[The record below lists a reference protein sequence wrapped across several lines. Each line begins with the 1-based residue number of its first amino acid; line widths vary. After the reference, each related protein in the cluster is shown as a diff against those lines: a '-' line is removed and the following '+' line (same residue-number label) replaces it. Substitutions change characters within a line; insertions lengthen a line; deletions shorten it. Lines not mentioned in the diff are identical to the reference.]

1 MNTPAPTTER
11 ELLAVPMGASASAN
25 EIYSGVARMAG
36 TLWCSRHRAR
46 PGRIARTAVVTI
58 HPSSNFLGHYA
69 LSAFARAGVDAIGM
83 TTRYIGNDTAL
94 LLENCVVDVGSV
106 VRHLRNE
113 GYERVVLFG
122 NSGGGGLVSLYQ
134 NQAEQPT
141 ITSAPSGGG
150 PDLTRA
156 DLPRA
161 DALILAMAHPG
172 RAQLLA
178 EWLDPAVRDEQN
190 PLDRDA
196 ELDMFDPLNGP
207 PYAPEFLRRYRAAQ
221 LARSEAITARAEKQL
236 AELST
241 RGIADMPFL
250 VHGVCADPR
259 FLDLSLDPSDREPGT
274 LWGDAWNANF
284 QPAALGHYTTLR
296 SWLSQW
302 SVSRTRGDGP
312 ARLRAVTAP
321 VHVVYGTADQGCF
334 PSHAH
339 ALYEAVRHDRKAI
352 TPVKGGKHYLNG
364 QPELTALMVETL
376 LAWMDGVLA

>member
-1 MNTPAPTTER
+1 MNTPDR
-11 ELLAVPMGASASAN
+11 ELLAVPMRTPASAN

-36 TLWCSRHRAR
+36 TLWCTRHRAR
-46 PGRIARTAVVTI
+46 PGNIARTAVVAV

-69 LSAFARAGVDAIGM
+69 LAAFARAGVDAIGM

-106 VRHLRNE
+106 VRHLREE

-134 NQAEQPT
+134 NQAEHPT
-141 ITSAPSGGG
+141 ITAAPAGGG
-150 PDLTRA
+150 PDLTQA
-156 DLPRA
+156 DLPPA
-161 DALILAMAHPG
+161 DELVLAMAHPG

-178 EWLDPAVRDEQN
+178 EWLDPAVRSEQD
-190 PLDRDA
+190 PFDRDPD
-196 ELDMFDPLNGP
+196 LDMFDTRNGP
-207 PYAPEFLRRYRAAQ
+207 PYTPEFLRRYRAAQ
-221 LARSEAITARAEKQL
+221 VARSEAITAWAEKKL
-236 AELST
+236 AELGE

-259 FLDLSLDPSDREPGT
+259 FLDLSLDPSDRESGT

-302 SVSRTRGDGP
+302 SLSRSHGDGP
-312 ARLRAVTAP
+312 ARLRTVDAP

-334 PSHAH
+334 PSHAR
-339 ALYEAVRHDRKAI
+339 ALYDAVPHDRKAL
-352 TPVKGGKHYLNG
+352 TPIKGGKHYLVG
-364 QPELTALMVETL
+364 QAELTALMVDTL
-376 LAWMDGVLA
+376 LAWLDDVQA